1 MYGAFWCSHCE
12 DQKETF
18 GAGADIPYVEC
29 FPDGWK
35 RGRPSRRRARGRTSR
50 GFPRGS
56 SRTGRGSRGRRASR
70 NSPRR
75 SGSKRRRRAK
85 TPPRNSTRSWDSK
98 RSLYFVYGAPPN
110 APRSERGIRRTRRTR
125 GPSRRDGDY
134 GSLELSYSVCTRV
147 TPTRLLFATRRE
159 GPRGTR
165 RFRLY
170 PATTLFTSSTVQ
182 NGDTKLVQSR
192 EDLVGPGECSVD
204 GGARRDAARS
214 DEVRPDAAEA
224 KSTASTP
231 RRHPRRIEHRSRR
244 RLIRHCCPSPPTP
257 TPPQP

>member
-1 MYGAFWCSHCE
+1 M
-12 DQKETF
+12 
-18 GAGADIPYVEC
+18 
-29 FPDGWK
+29 
-35 RGRPSRRRARGRTSR
+35 
-50 GFPRGS
+50 
-56 SRTGRGSRGRRASR
+56 
-70 NSPRR
+70 
-75 SGSKRRRRAK
+75 
-85 TPPRNSTRSWDSK
+85 
-98 RSLYFVYGAPPN
+98 YGAPPN

-182 NGDTKLVQSR
+182 TGTRNSSR
-192 EDLVGPGECSVD
+192 VARTWWVPGSVPWTA
-204 GGARRDAARS
+204 GARRDAARS

-257 TPPQP
+257 TPTPTLTLTLNRIRRPHRIRRLPNVVCATIATSDLGTRRLRLKRARICAPA

>member
-1 MYGAFWCSHCE
+1 MYGAVLVLALRGSEGDVRRGRGHSVRGVFPGRMEAGTPVAAAC
-12 DQKETF
+12 
-18 GAGADIPYVEC
+18 AGADI
-29 FPDGWK
+29 
-35 RGRPSRRRARGRTSR
+35 S
-50 GFPRGS
+50 GFPTWILADGTRFEGEKS
-56 SRTGRGSRGRRASR
+56 LEEL
-70 NSPRR
+70 
-75 SGSKRRRRAK
+75 AK
-85 TPPRNSTRSWDSK
+85 AVGFEAPPPSETPPRNSTRSWDSK
-98 RSLYFVYGAPPN
+98 RSLYLCTVRRRTHRAP
-110 APRSERGIRRTRRTR
+110 SVTRTRRTR

-182 NGDTKLVQSR
+182 MGTRNSSR
-192 EDLVGPGECSVD
+192 VARTWWVPGSVPWTA
-204 GGARRDAARS
+204 GARRDAARS
-214 DEVRPDAAEA
+214 DEVHPDAAEA

-244 RLIRHCCPSPPTP
+244 RLIRHCCPSLRPRPR
-257 TPPQP
+257 PQP

>member
-1 MYGAFWCSHCE
+1 MC
-12 DQKETF
+12 T
-18 GAGADIPYVEC
+18 V
-29 FPDGWK
+29 
-35 RGRPSRRRARGRTSR
+35 RRRTH
-50 GFPRGS
+50 
-56 SRTGRGSRGRRASR
+56 RAPSVEYAE
-70 NSPRR
+70 
-75 SGSKRRRRAK
+75 RAVLGV
-85 TPPRNSTRSWDSK
+85 R
-98 RSLYFVYGAPPN
+98 
-110 APRSERGIRRTRRTR
+110 
-125 GPSRRDGDY
+125 SRRDGDY

-182 NGDTKLVQSR
+182 TGTRNSSR
-192 EDLVGPGECSVD
+192 VARTWWVPGSVPWTA
-204 GGARRDAARS
+204 GARRDAARS

-257 TPPQP
+257 TPTLTLNRIRRPHRIRRLPNVVCATIATSDLGTRRLRLKRARICAPA